1 MLFSKTEYKEIF
13 LPFKYEREEP
23 KISELQGGKYSYAK
37 DEIYR
42 GSIGIEAYGNIFGE
56 NKYCYS
62 LYSADEKIIDE
73 IVNSLKN
80 NPDKTIK
87 VILKI
92 KKGKL
97 KDFKIDL
104 GSLAE
109 ACNNE
114 KFKSLELIGW
124 GLNDKSFE
132 DSKQYKIIL

>member
-87 VILKI
+87 VILRI

-109 ACNNE
+109 VCNNE

-132 DSKQYKIIL
+132 DSK

>member
-37 DEIYR
+37 DEIYK

-109 ACNNE
+109 VCNNE

-132 DSKQYKIIL
+132 DSK

>member
-37 DEIYR
+37 DEMYR

-132 DSKQYKIIL
+132 DSK

>member
-109 ACNNE
+109 VCNNE

-124 GLNDKSFE
+124 GLNDKNFE
-132 DSKQYKIIL
+132 DSK

>member
-80 NPDKTIK
+80 NPDRTVK

-92 KKGKL
+92 KKEKL

-109 ACNNE
+109 VCNNE

-132 DSKQYKIIL
+132 DSK

>member
-23 KISELQGGKYSYAK
+23 KILELQGGKYSYAK

-109 ACNNE
+109 VCNNE

-132 DSKQYKIIL
+132 DSK

>member
-104 GSLAE
+104 GSLSE
-109 ACNNE
+109 VCNNE

-132 DSKQYKIIL
+132 DSK

>member
-37 DEIYR
+37 NEIYR
-42 GSIGIEAYGNIFGE
+42 GSIGIETYGNIFGE

-109 ACNNE
+109 VCNNE

-132 DSKQYKIIL
+132 DSK

>member
-1 MLFSKTEYKEIF
+1 MLFSKTEYKEI
-13 LPFKYEREEP
+13 LLLFKYEREEP
-23 KISELQGGKYSYAK
+23 KISELQGGKYAYEK

-42 GSIGIEAYGNIFGE
+42 DSIGIEAYGNIFGE

-62 LYSADEKIIDE
+62 LYSAEENIIDE
-73 IVNSLKN
+73 IADLLKN
-80 NPDKTIK
+80 NTDKTVK

-104 GSLAE
+104 DSLAGVY
-109 ACNNE
+109 NNQ
-114 KFKSLELIGW
+114 KFKSLELLGW

-132 DSKQYKIIL
+132 DSK

>member
-1 MLFSKTEYKEIF
+1 MLFSKTEYKEIL

-23 KISELQGGKYSYAK
+23 KISELQGGKYAYEK

-73 IVNSLKN
+73 IVDLLKN
-80 NPDKTIK
+80 NPDKTVK

-104 GSLAE
+104 DSLAGVY
-109 ACNNE
+109 NNQ
-114 KFKSLELIGW
+114 KFKLLELLGW

-132 DSKQYKIIL
+132 DSK

>member
-1 MLFSKTEYKEIF
+1 MLFSKTEYKEIL

-80 NPDKTIK
+80 NLDKTIK

-104 GSLAE
+104 DSLAE
-109 ACNNE
+109 VCNNE

-132 DSKQYKIIL
+132 DSK

>member
-80 NPDKTIK
+80 NSDKTIK

-109 ACNNE
+109 VCNNE
-114 KFKSLELIGW
+114 KFKSLDLIGW

-132 DSKQYKIIL
+132 DSK

>member
-87 VILKI
+87 VILKM

-132 DSKQYKIIL
+132 DSK

>member
-73 IVNSLKN
+73 IVNSLQNNSNKN
-80 NPDKTIK
+80 IK

-109 ACNNE
+109 VCNNE

-132 DSKQYKIIL
+132 DSK

>member
-1 MLFSKTEYKEIF
+1 M
-13 LPFKYEREEP
+13 
-23 KISELQGGKYSYAK
+23 QGGKYSYAK

-73 IVNSLKN
+73 IVDSLKN

-104 GSLAE
+104 DSLAGVY
-109 ACNNE
+109 NNQ
-114 KFKSLELIGW
+114 KFKLLELLGW

-132 DSKQYKIIL
+132 DSK

>member
-73 IVNSLKN
+73 IVDLLKN
-80 NPDKTIK
+80 NPDKTVK

-104 GSLAE
+104 DSLAGVY
-109 ACNNE
+109 NNQ
-114 KFKSLELIGW
+114 KFKLLELLGW

-132 DSKQYKIIL
+132 DSK

>member
-73 IVNSLKN
+73 IVNLLKN

-109 ACNNE
+109 VCNNE

-132 DSKQYKIIL
+132 DSK

>member
-80 NPDKTIK
+80 NPDKTLK

-109 ACNNE
+109 VCNNE

-132 DSKQYKIIL
+132 DSK

>member
-62 LYSADEKIIDE
+62 LYSADENIIDE

-109 ACNNE
+109 VCNNE

-132 DSKQYKIIL
+132 DSK

>member
-13 LPFKYEREEP
+13 LPFKYEREES

-62 LYSADEKIIDE
+62 LYSADENIIDE

-109 ACNNE
+109 VCNNE

-132 DSKQYKIIL
+132 DSK

>member
-62 LYSADEKIIDE
+62 LYSADENIIDE

-92 KKGKL
+92 KKGEL

-109 ACNNE
+109 VCNNE

-132 DSKQYKIIL
+132 DSK

>member
-13 LPFKYEREEP
+13 LPFKYESEEP

-109 ACNNE
+109 VCNNE

-132 DSKQYKIIL
+132 DSK

>member
-13 LPFKYEREEP
+13 LPFKYQREEP

-80 NPDKTIK
+80 NSDKTIK

-109 ACNNE
+109 VCNNE

>member
-80 NPDKTIK
+80 NSDKTIK

-109 ACNNE
+109 VCNNE

-132 DSKQYKIIL
+132 DSK

>member
-23 KISELQGGKYSYAK
+23 RISELQGGKYSYAK

-80 NPDKTIK
+80 NSNKNIN

-109 ACNNE
+109 VCNNE

-132 DSKQYKIIL
+132 DSK

>member
-1 MLFSKTEYKEIF
+1 MLFSKAEYKEIL

-23 KISELQGGKYSYAK
+23 RISELQGGKYSYEK

-42 GSIGIEAYGNIFGE
+42 GSIAIEAYGNVFGE

-62 LYSADEKIIDE
+62 LYSSDEKIIDE
-73 IVNSLKN
+73 IADSLKN
-80 NPDKTIK
+80 NPDKTVK

-104 GSLAE
+104 DSLAE
-109 ACNNE
+109 VFHNE
-114 KFKSLELIGW
+114 KFKSLKLLGW

-132 DSKQYKIIL
+132 DIK

>member
-56 NKYCYS
+56 NKYSYS

-109 ACNNE
+109 VCNNE

-132 DSKQYKIIL
+132 DSK

>member
-104 GSLAE
+104 GSLTE
-109 ACNNE
+109 VCNNE

-132 DSKQYKIIL
+132 DSK

>member
-109 ACNNE
+109 VCNNE

>member
-1 MLFSKTEYKEIF
+1 MLFSKAEYKEII
-13 LPFKYEREEP
+13 LPFKYEREEIR
-23 KISELQGGKYSYAK
+23 ISELQGGKYSYEK

-73 IVNSLKN
+73 IVDLLKN
-80 NPDKTIK
+80 NPDKTVK

-104 GSLAE
+104 DSLAE
-109 ACNNE
+109 VYNNE
-114 KFKSLELIGW
+114 KFKLLELLGW

-132 DSKQYKIIL
+132 DIK

>member
-23 KISELQGGKYSYAK
+23 KISELQGGKYYYAK

-109 ACNNE
+109 VCNNE

-124 GLNDKSFE
+124 GLNDRSFE
-132 DSKQYKIIL
+132 DSK

>member
-87 VILKI
+87 VILKM

-109 ACNNE
+109 VCNNE

-132 DSKQYKIIL
+132 DSK

>member
-23 KISELQGGKYSYAK
+23 RISELQGGKYSYAK

-73 IVNSLKN
+73 IVDLLKN
-80 NPDKTIK
+80 NPDKTVK
-87 VILKI
+87 VVLKI

-104 GSLAE
+104 DSLAGVY
-109 ACNNE
+109 NNQ
-114 KFKSLELIGW
+114 KFKLLELMGW

-132 DSKQYKIIL
+132 DSK

>member
-92 KKGKL
+92 KKENL
-97 KDFKIDL
+97 KI
-104 GSLAE
+104 
-109 ACNNE
+109 
-114 KFKSLELIGW
+114 
-124 GLNDKSFE
+124 
-132 DSKQYKIIL
+132 SK

>member
-23 KISELQGGKYSYAK
+23 RISELQGGKYSYAK

-80 NPDKTIK
+80 NSNKNIK

-109 ACNNE
+109 VCNNE

-132 DSKQYKIIL
+132 DSK

>member
-132 DSKQYKIIL
+132 DSK

>member
-13 LPFKYEREEP
+13 LPFKYEHEEP

-109 ACNNE
+109 VCNNE

-132 DSKQYKIIL
+132 DSK

>member
-42 GSIGIEAYGNIFGE
+42 GSIGIEAYGNMFGE

-109 ACNNE
+109 VCNNE

-132 DSKQYKIIL
+132 DSK

>member
-92 KKGKL
+92 KKGQL

-109 ACNNE
+109 VCNNE

-132 DSKQYKIIL
+132 DSK